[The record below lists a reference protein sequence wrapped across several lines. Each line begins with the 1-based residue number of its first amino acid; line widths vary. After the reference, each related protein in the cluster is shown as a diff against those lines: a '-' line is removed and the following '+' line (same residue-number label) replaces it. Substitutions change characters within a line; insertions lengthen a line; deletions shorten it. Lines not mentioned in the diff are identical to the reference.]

1 MLLGSD
7 VNWSK
12 SPGGKTVKVN
22 GDESIG
28 TFYHLEGEFNYKL
41 LDSLFCQLDLICI
54 AEVLIIKGV
63 KDLKMFMLVIGLFQ
77 ASK

>member
-1 MLLGSD
+1 MLFGSD
-7 VNWSK
+7 VNWSE
-12 SPGGKTVKVN
+12 SLGGKPVNIN
-22 GDESIG
+22 GDESVG

-41 LDSLFCQLDLICI
+41 FGSLFCQPDLICI